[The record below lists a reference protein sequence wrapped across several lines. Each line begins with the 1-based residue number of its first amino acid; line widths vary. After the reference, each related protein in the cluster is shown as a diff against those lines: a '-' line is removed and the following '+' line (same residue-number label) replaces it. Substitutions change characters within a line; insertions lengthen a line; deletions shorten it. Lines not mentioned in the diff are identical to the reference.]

1 MLGGR
6 RILHVGA
13 LEAPHWQAGR
23 RGGRES
29 SLGAGEAG
37 WAKTRG
43 GGPPAWLAVI
53 DKPDPRY
60 ASYLSL
66 RHIWIL

>member
-1 MLGGR
+1 MEHLISNQMICAKPLQSYDNPPQGG
-6 RILHVGA
+6 
-13 LEAPHWQAGR
+13 

-53 DKPDPRY
+53 DKPLLRY
-60 ASYLSL
+60 ASYL
-66 RHIWIL
+66 WP